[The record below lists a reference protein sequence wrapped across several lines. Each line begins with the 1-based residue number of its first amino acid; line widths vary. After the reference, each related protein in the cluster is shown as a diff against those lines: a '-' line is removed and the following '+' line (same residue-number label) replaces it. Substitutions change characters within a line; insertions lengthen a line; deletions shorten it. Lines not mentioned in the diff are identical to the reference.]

1 VKLQVWLLICTVV
14 ASASAHSLE
23 VAVFDASP
31 RHAWNRLY
39 AALGE
44 NALAA
49 REPSQESDETALIG
63 KSYESLLSALDD
75 FLMAHAEKAID
86 TPVKRAILQSAVWA
100 TFDRVSDP
108 AAGHQA
114 NRTEIA
120 RRCMTIIQ
128 RLALS
133 DREIAELPDNYLATV
148 KRKVFPTTYDPSHR
162 ERSFLPE
169 DLLDE
174 AGPWLMMGGSEPLR
188 PAAAMHSAAAQ
199 GRSVF
204 YVLIRLPDGRQA
216 TLAYLRQL
224 ADFPQPYVLND
235 TYSRYPY
242 ARSPVLINPDVPQL
256 PQGTQVALV
265 RRMLLTNS
273 KGELVVT
280 PIIESVQ
287 LRVYRKDPKSAQWS
301 DPDNQDFHELRLA
314 PDELFKGTGGL
325 RASPSDQG
333 DDVVTFDKP
342 SLFTS
347 AKGACNGCHAP
358 VGVLSLNTYTHA
370 FGETRPNTPWF
381 EPSKASS
388 QNDYALNWKKRD
400 YTWGLFRGM
409 LDTQHAPVRPD
420 GR

>member
-1 VKLQVWLLICTVV
+1 VKLQVWLLICTLA
-14 ASASAHSLE
+14 ASASVSSQE

-31 RHAWNRLY
+31 MHVANRLY
-39 AALGE
+39 AALGA
-44 NALAA
+44 NALIA
-49 REPSQESDETALIG
+49 RERVFGSEDTALSG
-63 KSYESLLSALDD
+63 TSYGSLLSALDD
-75 FLMAHAEKAID
+75 FLKAGAEKAID

-108 AAGHQA
+108 AEGNQA

-120 RRCMTIIQ
+120 RRCVAIIQ
-128 RLALS
+128 RLSLS
-133 DREIAELPDNYLATV
+133 DGELAELPDSYAATV

-162 ERSFLPE
+162 KQPFLPE

-174 AGPWLMMGGSEPLR
+174 AGPWVMMSGSELLR
-188 PAAAMHSAAAQ
+188 PAAAVHAEAVQ

-204 YVLIRLPDGRQA
+204 YALIRLPSGRQA
-216 TLAYLRQL
+216 TLAYLKQL
-224 ADFPQPYVLND
+224 ADFPQPYIWND
-235 TYSRYPY
+235 MYARYPY
-242 ARSPVLINPDVPQL
+242 ARSPVSINPNLPQF

-280 PIIESVQ
+280 PLIESVQ

-301 DPDNQDFHELRLA
+301 APDNQDFYEMRLA

-325 RASPSDQG
+325 RASTSDQG
-333 DDVVTFDKP
+333 SDIVAFDKP
-342 SLFTS
+342 SPFTA
-347 AKGACNGCHAP
+347 AKNACGACHAP

-370 FGETRPNTPWF
+370 FTETRPNTPWF

-388 QNDYALNWKKRD
+388 QNDHALNFKKRD
-400 YTWGLFRGM
+400 YTWGLFKGM
-409 LDTQHAPVRPD
+409 LDT
-420 GR
+420 GRR